1 VSSIY
6 CPDLKLCLNIWINMG
21 MATIFKGFS
30 TVNKVRAPYS
40 LTDINLVKQDLLNE
54 FNTRLG
60 ERVMLPNFGSII
72 WDLLMNPEDGFTE
85 QDVREDIERIVGK
98 DSRVELVNITVFR
111 SDHAIRAEVELRFV
125 ILKTSD
131 TLYLEFTQE
140 GE

>member
-1 VSSIY
+1 M
-6 CPDLKLCLNIWINMG
+6 CLFILINMS

-30 TVNKVRAPYS
+30 TVDKIRAPYS
-40 LTDINLVKQDLLNE
+40 LTDVDLVKRDLLNE

-60 ERVMLPNFGSII
+60 ERVMRPNFGSII

-85 QDVREDIERIVGK
+85 QEVREDIEKIVGK
-98 DSRVELVNITVFR
+98 DNRVELLDITVFR
-111 SDHAIRAEVELRFV
+111 SDHTIRAEVELLFV

-131 TLYLEFTQE
+131 ILYLEFTQE

>member
-1 VSSIY
+1 MV
-6 CPDLKLCLNIWINMG
+6 

-30 TVNKVRAPYS
+30 TVDKIRAPYS
-40 LTDINLVKQDLLNE
+40 LTDVELVKRDLLNE

-60 ERVMLPNFGSII
+60 ERVMRPNFGSII
-72 WDLLMNPEDGFTE
+72 WDLLMNPEDNFTE
-85 QDVREDIERIVGK
+85 QEIRDDIERIVGK
-98 DSRVELVNITVFR
+98 DARVELINISVFR
-111 SDHAIRAEVELRFV
+111 SDHVIRAEVELQFL